1 ENAYELL
8 NRPGEWYLDQR
19 HGWIYYKPARSER
32 LGREDFEAAATQ
44 VLVDARGTLAHPISH
59 LRFDGL
65 TFAYATWMG
74 VSGPQGYAD
83 DQTGFHVTGHNQPQ
97 TFEHAQF
104 TTRTPGNLRFA
115 YAHDV
120 RIRGSV
126 FKHMGAVAVD
136 FDTGSQHDTI
146 ASDRFADISA
156 AAIQVGGVD
165 AVDHHPTA

>member
-1 ENAYELL
+1 MAQPCWHNANVFYGPASMGPPTRIENAYELL

-83 DQTGFHVTGHNQPQ
+83 DQGNRYKTGTYISIEPANWQALRECCYLFEVVTVGFQVPQ
-97 TFEHAQF
+97 SAMDQF
-104 TTRTPGNLRFA
+104 RSGRWLR
-115 YAHDV
+115 
-120 RIRGSV
+120 G
-126 FKHMGAVAVD
+126 
-136 FDTGSQHDTI
+136 
-146 ASDRFADISA
+146 
-156 AAIQVGGVD
+156 
-165 AVDHHPTA
+165 